1 MKVVICDD
9 EKSICT
15 SLENIINRFM
25 EENKIKCET
34 DILFSGEELG
44 RYMKENEDIDVLFL
58 DIQLPDR
65 SGVEIGAAIRE
76 KLENEKIM
84 IIYISSHT
92 QYALSLFRNRPFDFL
107 VKPIKETEIRLV
119 LERVLKIMGRQNDSF
134 SYQTEKITYRIPYKN
149 ILYFRSEGRKVII
162 VTVSGIKSFYGKL
175 NLIAKQVPE
184 NVFLRIHKSY
194 LINFD
199 FVAEYAYEEI
209 KMVNGEHLTVSKAN
223 RVEVR
228 RKILS
233 RRREADND

>member
-1 MKVVICDD
+1 MRIVICDD

-107 VKPIKETEIRLV
+107 VKPVRETEIRQV
-119 LERVLKIMGRQNDSF
+119 LERVLKVMGRQNDSF
-134 SYQTEKITYRIPYKN
+134 SYF
-149 ILYFRSEGRKVII
+149 LS
-162 VTVSGIKSFYGKL
+162 SFL
-175 NLIAKQVPE
+175 L
-184 NVFLRIHKSY
+184 H
-194 LINFD
+194 
-199 FVAEYAYEEI
+199 
-209 KMVNGEHLTVSKAN
+209 
-223 RVEVR
+223 
-228 RKILS
+228 
-233 RRREADND
+233 